1 MTRENSYERL
11 LERVDE
17 IVDFTPHFPNTS
29 VILPHSQFRMEF
41 SRTIREAFSR
51 AGFNVMCANS
61 TFIGG
66 KHFGI
71 YLSAISRSA
80 LRGRTMDTLYVPLRD
95 DLSSRQYSDYDYMM
109 DGIRPVVM
117 SARCGKIYIY

>member
-1 MTRENSYERL
+1 MTREHSYDRL

-29 VILPHSQFRMEF
+29 IVLPHGQFRMEF
-41 SRTIREAFSR
+41 SHTIRKAFDR

-66 KHFGI
+66 MQFGV
-71 YLSAISRSA
+71 YLSAISSSA
-80 LRGRTMDTLYVPLRD
+80 LRGRSMDTLYVPLRD
-95 DLSSRQYSDYDYMM
+95 DLSSRQYRDYDYMM
-109 DGIRPVVM
+109 ESIFPVVK
-117 SARCGKIYIY
+117 SSRCGKIYVY